1 MIIWDSPNGVILP
14 PNQKLSVI
22 VNDIA
27 VQLKPKEKQNIITAL
42 DNELFDMS
50 SEYIWNRTTNILKDK
65 VLTLGEDFVFE
76 MLDRSVDDQI
86 SNISNNEFIN
96 LASELGFINSIA
108 RDKLLH
114 ANDLINYYQSRTAE
128 ESMNSYDMQTI
139 VIPCIQYVVGLDTDD
154 FKFEFNNFREILKDT
169 ILSSSSDIYQTL
181 LISPYF
187 YKRTTV
193 KTLINLMNTS
203 NGGELERVLAN
214 MVLIFSGIW
223 DGLIS
228 DDKYTIGT
236 TFAEAKNNNDTH
248 FINSLEKV
256 LINNGGFDYVPEDLR
271 SQAFI
276 KTANKLK
283 DSHYS
288 FDNFYKEPIPAKN
301 LSNMGTIPRPALS
314 HCISAAL
321 VSTLGNFYGVSDN
334 AQIYNKK
341 TLESIAS
348 NRWEYY
354 FNESLAKDKDILF
367 KLFNY
372 AKPLNNWLD
381 FITINNDIF
390 EKLDISHPD
399 TNRLLKFSLDKKTA
413 QVRAIAKKLY
423 QKLDTVNNI

>member
-1 MIIWDSPNGVILP
+1 MSNDMIIWDSPNGVILP

-203 NGGELERVLAN
+203 NGGELE
-214 MVLIFSGIW
+214 
-223 DGLIS
+223 
-228 DDKYTIGT
+228 
-236 TFAEAKNNNDTH
+236 
-248 FINSLEKV
+248 
-256 LINNGGFDYVPEDLR
+256 
-271 SQAFI
+271 
-276 KTANKLK
+276 
-283 DSHYS
+283 
-288 FDNFYKEPIPAKN
+288 
-301 LSNMGTIPRPALS
+301 
-314 HCISAAL
+314 
-321 VSTLGNFYGVSDN
+321 
-334 AQIYNKK
+334 
-341 TLESIAS
+341 
-348 NRWEYY
+348 
-354 FNESLAKDKDILF
+354 
-367 KLFNY
+367 
-372 AKPLNNWLD
+372 
-381 FITINNDIF
+381 
-390 EKLDISHPD
+390 
-399 TNRLLKFSLDKKTA
+399 
-413 QVRAIAKKLY
+413 
-423 QKLDTVNNI
+423 